1 MTIVTAKRMLSTVL
15 VLVPILVFMR
25 LIAIENMSSAGL
37 LLTIGLMAI
46 PITIDRLEYRLFSRR
61 AVLAQGC
68 TEDGLAR
75 KLLWNGTLL
84 KISSYIAALF
94 ISALILIV
102 AVTLNDKEWAVI
114 YVATVLL
121 VALDTATLPLAMRQ
135 AHGDFLP
142 VFHRAL
148 IKWPVLVLV
157 VVASS
162 YLVFNVGY
170 PVYID
175 HDIAVLVQWSFEE
188 QLGRFTSP
196 LLGYT
201 YAFLSAADTSVM
213 YLAQNYVPRIES
225 TAVKWVIWL
234 YFSLKAAISTGLLI
248 YLLLGGLTLL
258 SIKERKGWRV
268 LGESLFEK
276 YFTLTLICLFAIY
289 FYAVTIHI
297 SPKNI
302 VDEQKSGKCDAA
314 LSALQST
321 NAERT
326 RKLSSEEKTLK
337 LSVEHQ
343 IDREITSV
351 FSLAES
357 RVDTYLDWYFSV
369 MGEYERLGAS
379 VAAKFA
385 SESPAK
391 FDRLIT
397 DNINTALQSLNLK
410 MDAEVLER
418 INASAKGARF
428 LLPEELPFIA
438 CLSKVN
444 LGPLVFEMNAA
455 YVGKPQALFTGG
467 AIAAIT
473 AKKAAAKVGVK
484 AGTKLAGKWGSSV
497 MAGLAGASLCGP
509 YAPICGAGA
518 ALFAWIAVDA
528 AVVTADEILN
538 RDELRDEIFT
548 ELNRQKR
555 QVRDQMVKIQH
566 GAISGSYDIIERR
579 FTIPKDGF

>member
-1 MTIVTAKRMLSTVL
+1 M
-15 VLVPILVFMR
+15 
-25 LIAIENMSSAGL
+25 
-37 LLTIGLMAI
+37 
-46 PITIDRLEYRLFSRR
+46 
-61 AVLAQGC
+61 
-68 TEDGLAR
+68 
-75 KLLWNGTLL
+75 
-84 KISSYIAALF
+84 KIFSYIAALF
-94 ISALILIV
+94 ISALLLIV
-102 AVTLNDKEWAVI
+102 AVTLNDREWAVI

-148 IKWPVLVLV
+148 IKWPVIILV

-162 YLVFNVGY
+162 YLAFNVAY

-175 HDIAVLVQWSFEE
+175 QDIAVLVQRSFEE

-201 YAFLSAADTSVM
+201 HAFLSAADTSVM

-234 YFSLKAAISTGLLI
+234 YFCLKAAISTVLLI

-289 FYAVTIHI
+289 IYAVTIHI

-302 VDEQKSGKCDAA
+302 VGEQKSGKCDAA

-326 RKLSSEEKTLK
+326 RKLSTEEEALK
-337 LSVEHQ
+337 LSVERR
-343 IDREITSV
+343 IDGEIAGV

-357 RVDTYLDWYFSV
+357 RVDPYLDWYFSV
-369 MGEYERLGAS
+369 RGEYERMGAG
-379 VAAKFA
+379 VAAKIA
-385 SESPAK
+385 SESPDK
-391 FDRLIT
+391 PDEFDRRIT
-397 DNINTALQSLNLK
+397 ANINTALQSLSRK
-410 MDAEVLER
+410 MDAVVIES
-418 INASAKGARF
+418 INASAKGAQS
-428 LLPEELPFIA
+428 LLLAELPLDE
-438 CLSKVN
+438 CLPKIN
-444 LGPLVFEMNAA
+444 REALVFETKAV
-455 YVGKPQALFTGG
+455 YVGKSQALFAGG

-473 AKKAAAKVGVK
+473 AKKASAKAGVKVG
-484 AGTKLAGKWGSSV
+484 AKLAGKWGSSV
-497 MAGLAGASLCGP
+497 TAGLAGASLCGP
-509 YAPICGAGA
+509 LAPLCGAGA
-518 ALFAWIAVDA
+518 ALFAWFAVDA
-528 AVVTADEILN
+528 AVVTADEMLN
-538 RDELRDEIFT
+538 RDKLRNEILT
-548 ELNRQKR
+548 NLNHRKR
-555 QVRDQMVKIQH
+555 QIRDRMVKMQH
-566 GAISGSYDIIERR
+566 GVISDRYDIIERR